1 MSRSNSKSKSQKKNS
16 TQVYDEEKV
25 DEILENITL
34 KKPRSMYTHF
44 CLEEIAKFRK
54 KNKNEKIVLKTYS
67 AELAKKW
74 KELSDKEKDKYKEKF
89 EEDKAKF
96 KQDLDIVRHFLFKDF
111 NDVVRRPPTAYRIY
125 LNEKLREGFEKN
137 KDPKEVKSKASH
149 DWRMMSD
156 NERQVYMDKKK
167 DNDDWFEKAKNTR
180 KVTALSLFVRNTIQA
195 AKDKKKDIP
204 QLKEIAPL
212 WKKLSSSEKKKYK
225 DYADDINKEREQL
238 QDVYELVHG
247 IKPKKPAGAFRVF
260 LQEKAK
266 DKTLHSIQEGKDL
279 WNKLSEDEKEEY
291 LRKAHRC
298 KLAYKYKNMIFKK
311 KIKKMLPKRP
321 ANAFAQ
327 FLKEKKGQKLPKG
340 QTPGEYW
347 KEDYENL
354 PKEKKKKYVEKAESE
369 KEKYLKKM
377 DQFKNYVFDLPKR
390 PLNAF
395 SLYVRD
401 RIPDLKQENEKAP
414 TTKLIKMVA
423 KEWKEEDGVSQ
434 SKYEKK
440 AEQDRKRFSRQMKEF
455 EKLGYYKKN
464 SRGERTKKDED
475 EEEDEEEEEEVK
487 SKKKMKKRGSSTA
500 SKSTRKGTKKTKS
513 RSKSKSKTQESKRK
527 RSMSKSKKKTGKT
540 QKKNK

>member
-16 TQVYDEEKV
+16 TQVYDEEKI

-34 KKPRSMYTHF
+34 KRPRSMYTHF
-44 CLEEIAKFRK
+44 FMEEVERFRK
-54 KNKNEKIVLKTYS
+54 KNKNEKIDLKTLS
-67 AELAKKW
+67 GELAKKW

-137 KDPKEVKSKASH
+137 KDPKEVKSKASS

-156 NERQVYMDKKK
+156 KERQVYMDKKK

-180 KVTALSLFVRNTIQA
+180 KVTALSLFVRNSIQS
-195 AKDKKKDIP
+195 AKDKKKEIP
-204 QLKEIAPL
+204 QLKDIAPL

-225 DYADDINKEREQL
+225 DYADHINKEREEL
-238 QDVYELVHG
+238 QDIYELVHG

-327 FLKEKKGQKLPKG
+327 FLKEKKGQKVPKG
-340 QTPGEYW
+340 QTPAEYW

-354 PKEKKKKYVEKAESE
+354 AKEKKKKYVQKAESE

-377 DQFKNYVFDLPKR
+377 EQFKTYVFDLPKR

-395 SLYVRD
+395 SLYVKD

-434 SKYEKK
+434 SQYEKK

-464 SRGERTKKDED
+464 SRGERTKK
-475 EEEDEEEEEEVK
+475 EEDE
-487 SKKKMKKRGSSTA
+487 R
-500 SKSTRKGTKKTKS
+500 R
-513 RSKSKSKTQESKRK
+513 
-527 RSMSKSKKKTGKT
+527 
-540 QKKNK
+540 

>member
-149 DWRMMSD
+149 DWRMMSED
-156 NERQVYMDKKK
+156 ERQVYMDKKK

-423 KEWKEEDGVSQ
+423 KEWKEENGVSQ

-475 EEEDEEEEEEVK
+475 EEEDEEEEEVK

-540 QKKNK
+540 QKKK

>member
-1 MSRSNSKSKSQKKNS
+1 MRRSNSKSKSQKKNS
-16 TQVYDEEKV
+16 TQVYDEEKI
-25 DEILENITL
+25 DEILQDITL
-34 KKPRSMYTHF
+34 KRPRSMYTHF
-44 CLEEIAKFRK
+44 CLEEIAKFKK
-54 KNKNEKIVLKTYS
+54 KNKNEKIKLKEYS
-67 AELAKKW
+67 AELANKW
-74 KELSDKEKDKYKEKF
+74 KELSDKEKDRYKEKF

-137 KDPKEVKSKASH
+137 KDPKEVKSKASR

-156 NERQVYMDKKK
+156 KERQVYLEKKK

-180 KVTALSLFVRNTIQA
+180 KVTALSLFVQNSIQN
-195 AKDKKKDIP
+195 AKDKKKEIP

-291 LRKAHRC
+291 LRKSHRC
-298 KLAYKYKNMIFKK
+298 KLAYKYKSMIFKK

-354 PKEKKKKYVEKAESE
+354 PKEKKKKYVQKAESE

-377 DQFKNYVFDLPKR
+377 EQFKNYVFDLPKR

-434 SKYEKK
+434 TQYEKK

-464 SRGERTKKDED
+464 SRGERTKKEED
-475 EEEDEEEEEEVK
+475 EEEDEEEEEVK

-500 SKSTRKGTKKTKS
+500 SKSTKRGTKKSKS
-513 RSKSKSKTQESKRK
+513 RSKSKSKTQETKRK
-527 RSMSKSKKKTGKT
+527 RSMSKNKKKTGKT
-540 QKKNK
+540 QKKK

>member
-54 KNKNEKIVLKTYS
+54 KNKNEKIDLKTYS

-137 KDPKEVKSKASH
+137 KDPKEVKSKASR

-156 NERQVYMDKKK
+156 DERQVYMDKKK

-475 EEEDEEEEEEVK
+475 EEEDEEEEEVK

-540 QKKNK
+540 QKKK

>member
-149 DWRMMSD
+149 DWRMMSED
-156 NERQVYMDKKK
+156 ERQVYMDKKK

-347 KEDYENL
+347 TEDYENL

-475 EEEDEEEEEEVK
+475 EEEDEEEEEVK

-540 QKKNK
+540 QKKK

>member
-16 TQVYDEEKV
+16 TQVYDEEKI
-25 DEILENITL
+25 DEILQDITL
-34 KKPRSMYTHF
+34 KRPRSMYTHF

-54 KNKNEKIVLKTYS
+54 KNKNEKIKLKEYS
-67 AELAKKW
+67 AELANKW
-74 KELSDKEKDKYKEKF
+74 KELSDKEKDRYKEKF
-89 EEDKAKF
+89 EEDKVKF

-137 KDPKEVKSKASH
+137 KDPKEVKSKASR

-156 NERQVYMDKKK
+156 KERQVYLEKKK

-180 KVTALSLFVRNTIQA
+180 KVTALSLFVQNTIQA
-195 AKDKKKDIP
+195 AKDKKKEIP

-212 WKKLSSSEKKKYK
+212 WKKLSASEKKKYK

-291 LRKAHRC
+291 LRKSHRC
-298 KLAYKYKNMIFKK
+298 KLAYKYKSMIFKK

-354 PKEKKKKYVEKAESE
+354 PKEKKKKYVQKAESE

-377 DQFKNYVFDLPKR
+377 EQFKNYVFDLPKR

-434 SKYEKK
+434 TQYEKK

-464 SRGERTKKDED
+464 SRGERTKKEED
-475 EEEDEEEEEEVK
+475 EEEDEEEEEVK

-500 SKSTRKGTKKTKS
+500 SKSTKKGTKKSKS
-513 RSKSKSKTQESKRK
+513 RSKSKSKTQETKRK
-527 RSMSKSKKKTGKT
+527 RSVSKNKKKTGKT

>member
-16 TQVYDEEKV
+16 TQVYDEEKI

-34 KKPRSMYTHF
+34 KRPRSMYTHF
-44 CLEEIAKFRK
+44 FMEEVERFRK
-54 KNKNEKIVLKTYS
+54 KNKNEKIDLKTLS
-67 AELAKKW
+67 GELAKKW

-137 KDPKEVKSKASH
+137 KDPKEVKSKASS

-156 NERQVYMDKKK
+156 KERQVYMDKKK

-180 KVTALSLFVRNTIQA
+180 KVTALSLFVRNSIQS
-195 AKDKKKDIP
+195 AKDKKKEIP
-204 QLKEIAPL
+204 QLKDIAPL

-225 DYADDINKEREQL
+225 DYADHINKEREEL
-238 QDVYELVHG
+238 QDIYELVHG

-327 FLKEKKGQKLPKG
+327 FLKEKKGQKVPKG
-340 QTPGEYW
+340 QTPAEYW

-354 PKEKKKKYVEKAESE
+354 AKEKKKKYVQKAESE

-377 DQFKNYVFDLPKR
+377 EQFKTYVFDLPKR

-395 SLYVRD
+395 SLYVKD

-434 SKYEKK
+434 SQYEKK

-464 SRGERTKKDED
+464 SRGERTKKEED
-475 EEEDEEEEEEVK
+475 EEEDEEEEEVK

-500 SKSTRKGTKKTKS
+500 SKSTKRGTKKTKS
-513 RSKSKSKTQESKRK
+513 RSKSKSKTQDSKRK
-527 RSMSKSKKKTGKT
+527 RSMSKNKKKTGKT
-540 QKKNK
+540 QKKK

>member
-54 KNKNEKIVLKTYS
+54 KNKNEKIDLKTYS

-137 KDPKEVKSKASH
+137 KDPKEVKSKASR

-156 NERQVYMDKKK
+156 DERQVYMDKKK

-377 DQFKNYVFDLPKR
+377 EQFKNYVFDLPKR

-475 EEEDEEEEEEVK
+475 EEEDEEEEEVK

-540 QKKNK
+540 QKKK

>member
-16 TQVYDEEKV
+16 TQVYDEEKI
-25 DEILENITL
+25 DEILRDITL
-34 KKPRSMYTHF
+34 KRPRSMYTHF

-54 KNKNEKIVLKTYS
+54 KNKNEKIKLKEYS
-67 AELAKKW
+67 AELANKW
-74 KELSDKEKDKYKEKF
+74 KELSDKEKDRYKEKF

-137 KDPKEVKSKASH
+137 KDPKEVKSKASR

-156 NERQVYMDKKK
+156 KERQVYLEKKK

-180 KVTALSLFVRNTIQA
+180 KVTALSLFVQNTIQA
-195 AKDKKKDIP
+195 AKDKKKEIP

-212 WKKLSSSEKKKYK
+212 WKKLSASEKKKYK

-291 LRKAHRC
+291 LRKSHRC
-298 KLAYKYKNMIFKK
+298 KLAYKYKSMIFKK

-354 PKEKKKKYVEKAESE
+354 PKEKKKKYVQKAESE

-377 DQFKNYVFDLPKR
+377 EQFKNYVFDLPKR

-423 KEWKEEDGVSQ
+423 KEWNEEDGVSQ
-434 SKYEKK
+434 TQYEKK

-464 SRGERTKKDED
+464 SRGERTKKEED
-475 EEEDEEEEEEVK
+475 EEEDEEEEVK

-500 SKSTRKGTKKTKS
+500 SKSTKKGTKKSKS
-513 RSKSKSKTQESKRK
+513 RSKSKSKTQKTKRK
-527 RSMSKSKKKTGKT
+527 RSMSKNKKKTGKT
-540 QKKNK
+540 QKKK

>member
-137 KDPKEVKSKASH
+137 KDPKEVKSKASR

-156 NERQVYMDKKK
+156 DERQVYMDKKK

-475 EEEDEEEEEEVK
+475 EEEDEEEEEVK

-540 QKKNK
+540 QKKK

>member
-16 TQVYDEEKV
+16 TQVYDEEKI

-34 KKPRSMYTHF
+34 KRPRSMYTHF
-44 CLEEIAKFRK
+44 FMEEVERFRK
-54 KNKNEKIVLKTYS
+54 KNKNEKIDLKTLS
-67 AELAKKW
+67 GELAKKW

-137 KDPKEVKSKASH
+137 KDPKEVKSKASS

-156 NERQVYMDKKK
+156 KERQVYMDKKK

-180 KVTALSLFVRNTIQA
+180 KVTALSLFVRNSIQS
-195 AKDKKKDIP
+195 AKDKKKEIP
-204 QLKEIAPL
+204 QLKDIAPL

-225 DYADDINKEREQL
+225 DYADHINKEREEL
-238 QDVYELVHG
+238 QDIYELVHG

-327 FLKEKKGQKLPKG
+327 FLKEKKGQKVPKG
-340 QTPGEYW
+340 QTPAEYW

-354 PKEKKKKYVEKAESE
+354 AKEKKKKYVQKAESE

-377 DQFKNYVFDLPKR
+377 EQFKTYVFDLPKR

-395 SLYVRD
+395 SLYVKD

-423 KEWKEEDGVSQ
+423 KEWKEEDVVSQ
-434 SKYEKK
+434 SQYEKK

-464 SRGERTKKDED
+464 SRGERTKKEED
-475 EEEDEEEEEEVK
+475 EEEDEEEEEVK

-500 SKSTRKGTKKTKS
+500 SKSTKRGTKKTKS
-513 RSKSKSKTQESKRK
+513 RSKSKSKTQDSKRK
-527 RSMSKSKKKTGKT
+527 RSMSKNKKKAGKT
-540 QKKNK
+540 QKKK

>member
-34 KKPRSMYTHF
+34 KKLRQDSKHF

-137 KDPKEVKSKASH
+137 KDPKEVKSKASR

-156 NERQVYMDKKK
+156 DERQVYMDKKK

-377 DQFKNYVFDLPKR
+377 EQFKNYVFDLPKR

-475 EEEDEEEEEEVK
+475 EEEDEEEEEVK

-540 QKKNK
+540 QKKK

>member
-54 KNKNEKIVLKTYS
+54 KNKNEKIDLKTYS

-137 KDPKEVKSKASH
+137 KDPKEVKSKASR

-156 NERQVYMDKKK
+156 DERQVYMDKKK

-540 QKKNK
+540 QKKK

>member
-149 DWRMMSD
+149 DWRMMSED
-156 NERQVYMDKKK
+156 ERQVYMDKKK

-475 EEEDEEEEEEVK
+475 EEEDEEEEEVK

-540 QKKNK
+540 QKKK

>member
-16 TQVYDEEKV
+16 TQVYDEEKI
-25 DEILENITL
+25 DEILQDITL
-34 KKPRSMYTHF
+34 KRPRSMYTHF
-44 CLEEIAKFRK
+44 CLEEIAKFKK
-54 KNKNEKIVLKTYS
+54 KNKNEKIKLKEYS
-67 AELAKKW
+67 AELANKW
-74 KELSDKEKDKYKEKF
+74 KELSDKEKDRYKEKF

-137 KDPKEVKSKASH
+137 KDPKEVKSKASR

-156 NERQVYMDKKK
+156 KERQVYLEKKK

-180 KVTALSLFVRNTIQA
+180 KVTALSLFVQNSIQN
-195 AKDKKKDIP
+195 AKDKKKEIP

-291 LRKAHRC
+291 LRKSHRC
-298 KLAYKYKNMIFKK
+298 KLAYKYKSMIFKK

-354 PKEKKKKYVEKAESE
+354 PKEKKKKYVQKAESE

-377 DQFKNYVFDLPKR
+377 EQFKNYVFDLPKR

-434 SKYEKK
+434 TQYEKK

-464 SRGERTKKDED
+464 SRGERTKKEED
-475 EEEDEEEEEEVK
+475 EEEDEEEEEVK

-500 SKSTRKGTKKTKS
+500 SKSTKRGTKKSKS
-513 RSKSKSKTQESKRK
+513 RSKSKSKTQETKRK
-527 RSMSKSKKKTGKT
+527 RSMSKNKKKTGKT
-540 QKKNK
+540 QKKK

>member
-156 NERQVYMDKKK
+156 DERQVYMDKKK

-475 EEEDEEEEEEVK
+475 EEGEDEEEEEVK

-540 QKKNK
+540 QKKK

>member
-54 KNKNEKIVLKTYS
+54 KNKNEKIDLKTYS

-137 KDPKEVKSKASH
+137 KDPKEVKSKASR

-156 NERQVYMDKKK
+156 DERQVYMDKKK

-369 KEKYLKKM
+369 KEKYLK
-377 DQFKNYVFDLPKR
+377 N
-390 PLNAF
+390 
-395 SLYVRD
+395 
-401 RIPDLKQENEKAP
+401 
-414 TTKLIKMVA
+414 
-423 KEWKEEDGVSQ
+423 
-434 SKYEKK
+434 
-440 AEQDRKRFSRQMKEF
+440 
-455 EKLGYYKKN
+455 
-464 SRGERTKKDED
+464 
-475 EEEDEEEEEEVK
+475 
-487 SKKKMKKRGSSTA
+487 
-500 SKSTRKGTKKTKS
+500 GTI
-513 RSKSKSKTQESKRK
+513 
-527 RSMSKSKKKTGKT
+527 
-540 QKKNK
+540 

>member
-1 MSRSNSKSKSQKKNS
+1 MSHSNSRSKSQKKNS

-156 NERQVYMDKKK
+156 DERQVYMDKKK

-180 KVTALSLFVRNTIQA
+180 NVTALSLFVRNTIQA

-423 KEWKEEDGVSQ
+423 KEWKEEEGVSQ

-475 EEEDEEEEEEVK
+475 EEEDEEEEEVK

-540 QKKNK
+540 QKKK

>member
-149 DWRMMSD
+149 DWRMMSED
-156 NERQVYMDKKK
+156 ERQVYMDKKK

-377 DQFKNYVFDLPKR
+377 EQFKNYVFDLPKR

-475 EEEDEEEEEEVK
+475 EEEDEEEEEVK

-540 QKKNK
+540 QKKK

>member
-16 TQVYDEEKV
+16 TQVYDEEKI
-25 DEILENITL
+25 DEILQDITL
-34 KKPRSMYTHF
+34 KRPRSMYTHF

-54 KNKNEKIVLKTYS
+54 KNKNEKIKLKEYS
-67 AELAKKW
+67 AELANKW
-74 KELSDKEKDKYKEKF
+74 KELSDKEKDRYKEKF
-89 EEDKAKF
+89 EEDKVKF

-137 KDPKEVKSKASH
+137 KDPKEVKSKASR

-156 NERQVYMDKKK
+156 KERQVYLEKKK

-180 KVTALSLFVRNTIQA
+180 KVTALSLFVQNSIQN
-195 AKDKKKDIP
+195 AKDKKKEIP

-291 LRKAHRC
+291 LRKSHRC
-298 KLAYKYKNMIFKK
+298 KLAYKYKSMIFKK

-354 PKEKKKKYVEKAESE
+354 PKEKKKKYVQKAESE

-377 DQFKNYVFDLPKR
+377 EQFKNYVFDLPKR

-434 SKYEKK
+434 TQYEKK
-440 AEQDRKRFSRQMKEF
+440 ADQDRKRFSRQMKEF

-464 SRGERTKKDED
+464 SRGERTKKEED
-475 EEEDEEEEEEVK
+475 EEEDEEEEEVK

-500 SKSTRKGTKKTKS
+500 SKSTKRGTKKSKS
-513 RSKSKSKTQESKRK
+513 RSKSKSKTQETKRK
-527 RSMSKSKKKTGKT
+527 RSMSKNKKKTGKT
-540 QKKNK
+540 QKKK

>member
-137 KDPKEVKSKASH
+137 KDPKEVKSKASR

-156 NERQVYMDKKK
+156 DERQVYMDKKK

-540 QKKNK
+540 QKKK

>member
-54 KNKNEKIVLKTYS
+54 KNKNEKIDLKTYS

-137 KDPKEVKSKASH
+137 KDPKEVKSKASR

-156 NERQVYMDKKK
+156 DERQVYMDKKK

-291 LRKAHRC
+291 LRKSHRC

-475 EEEDEEEEEEVK
+475 EEEDEEEEEVK

-540 QKKNK
+540 QKKK